1 MIIRTVLCSAVLVLA
16 GLLFVV
22 LSGQLWNR
30 YQEQTAALGF
40 SGVYERS
47 LAAWAGFADD
57 PQGYRAIAEAPHEA
71 PPVVQKAS
79 ALEE

>member
-1 MIIRTVLCSAVLVLA
+1 MIIIRAVLCWAVLTLA
-16 GLLFVV
+16 GVSSVV

-40 SGVYERS
+40 SGVFERS
-47 LAAWAGFADD
+47 LATWTGFAGD
-57 PQGYRAIAEAPHEA
+57 PQGYRAEAPHEA
-71 PPVVQKAS
+71 PPVKQKAS